1 MAEPD
6 DHVLKVQQLFVR
18 HHGQLS
24 AFVMTLWPDFSRAD
38 DVMQEV
44 FLTVTAK
51 AREFSLGTSFLAWG
65 RAIVRFKVIEMRR
78 SAGLRSPSPEMLDSL
93 TAACPDEWAGDDQLA
108 ALTKCLGQLAPKARE
123 IVSLRYQREH
133 SPPEI
138 AALLSRS
145 VNSINVALSKARAA
159 LRECMDHYRR
169 AGGVA

>member
-1 MAEPD
+1 MVEPE

-18 HHGQLS
+18 HHGQLA
-24 AFVMTLWPDFSRAD
+24 AFAMTLWPDFSRAD

-51 AREFSLGTSFLAWG
+51 AREFSLGTSFLAWS

-78 SAGLRSPSPEMLDSL
+78 SAGLKSPSSQMLDSL
-93 TAACPDEWAGDDQLA
+93 TAACPDEWGGEDQLA

-123 IVSLRYQREH
+123 IISLRYQREH

-138 AALLSRS
+138 AGLLSRS

-159 LRECMDHYRR
+159 LRQCMDQQLSSEGL
-169 AGGVA
+169 A